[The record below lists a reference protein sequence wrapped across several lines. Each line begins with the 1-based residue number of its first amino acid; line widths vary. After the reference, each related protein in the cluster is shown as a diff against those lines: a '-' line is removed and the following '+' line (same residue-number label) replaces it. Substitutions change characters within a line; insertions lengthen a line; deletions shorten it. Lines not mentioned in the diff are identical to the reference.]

1 MDKLSILG
9 VIVGFSAI
17 IGGFGL
23 HGGTLSTLF
32 DLPAIVIV
40 IGGTFG
46 AVLFQTPLP
55 QFTTGIRMLAWVF
68 KAQYVPLNATVERLI
83 SWGTAARTKRI

>member
-46 AVLFQTPLP
+46 AVLFQNAVATIYHRYPDVGL
-55 QFTTGIRMLAWVF
+55 GI
-68 KAQYVPLNATVERLI
+68 
-83 SWGTAARTKRI
+83 